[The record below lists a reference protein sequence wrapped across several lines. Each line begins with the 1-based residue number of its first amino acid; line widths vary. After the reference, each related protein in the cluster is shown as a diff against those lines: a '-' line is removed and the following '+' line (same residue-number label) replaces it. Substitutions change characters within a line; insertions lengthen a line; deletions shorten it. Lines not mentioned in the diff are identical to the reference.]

1 MFTRKSFPQAS
12 STTTTKP
19 VANVEVSGDRVFE
32 RLFWVG
38 VGNVADAGGQAFDG
52 VDESL
57 KDSRVGIELVDAQ
70 DVSAVR
76 EIAWSNRV
84 RLRIAV

>member
-1 MFTRKSFPQAS
+1 M
-12 STTTTKP
+12 
-19 VANVEVSGDRVFE
+19 FE

-38 VGNVADAGGQAFDG
+38 VGNVADAGGQAVDG

-57 KDSRVGIELVDAQ
+57 KDSRVGIELVDAR
-70 DVSAVR
+70 DVSVVR